1 MKQSANQMKSS
12 FRRVILMT
20 SEKGGVGKSAAS
32 RLLAETLK
40 SERAD
45 VMLVDGDGGVGQLV
59 QFLGARDIATGR
71 LLDPQPSHGVH
82 VFGFHGGEA
91 SRDRLLDLLE
101 GASAGVVLVDL
112 PATSLSGLAAMEATL
127 DLSGMLA
134 GLGFALTIATVIT
147 PYRASVANVTTALA
161 AFPNVDHVVIRN
173 RGLGQDDDDWD
184 LWSSS
189 NARKAAEKSEAV
201 VVDIPFLK
209 TGILVRLDASNC
221 RFAAGDSIA
230 LPVADK
236 RRLRT
241 FLTVGEA
248 VLRAAGDRLGFAS
261 VPASA
266 VA

>member
-1 MKQSANQMKSS
+1 MKQPSNQVKTMS
-12 FRRVILMT
+12 RRVILMA

-40 SERAD
+40 AERSD

-59 QFLGARDIATGR
+59 QFLGARDADTGR
-71 LLDPQPSHGVH
+71 LRDPQPSEGVH

-91 SRDRLLDLLE
+91 SRDRLLDFLSE
-101 GASAGVVLVDL
+101 TTAGVVLVDL

-134 GLGFALTIATVIT
+134 GLGFSLTVATVVT

-161 AFPNVDHVVIRN
+161 SFPNADHVVFRN
-173 RGLGQDDDDWD
+173 RGLGQDDDDWE
-184 LWSSS
+184 LWDGS
-189 NARKAAEKSEAV
+189 NARKAAEKAGSSI
-201 VVDIPFLK
+201 VDVPFLK
-209 TGILVRLDASNC
+209 TSVLVRLDASNC
-221 RFAAGDSIA
+221 RFADGDSIA

-241 FLTVGEA
+241 FIATGGA
-248 VLRAAGDRLGFAS
+248 ALRAAGDRLGFAS